1 MSAAMTGDDDPKG
14 TELVLDSE
22 TEHAI
27 KNHIAVIVGFSELLL
42 AQIEDGDARH
52 GDVQEIHRAAK
63 ELMMIFRR
71 ERRR

>member
-1 MSAAMTGDDDPKG
+1 MTGEHDRKG
-14 TELVLDSE
+14 TDLVLDAQ

-42 AQIEDGDARH
+42 AQIEEGDSRN
-52 GDVQEIHRAAK
+52 GDLQEIHRAAK

-71 ERRR
+71 ERRQ